1 MKSEEITFPNQT
13 IKIAGTLYYPDGK
26 APYPAIVVVH
36 PASGGERTD
45 PFYDHL
51 RSALP
56 EHGIAVLI
64 FDRRGSGAS
73 EGDFATADFEDL
85 AADVIAGVE
94 YLQSRPDI
102 HPDRIGLH
110 GTSQGAWIAPIAAA
124 RKPDIACIVAV
135 SASGVSPAD
144 QMNYGVAFH
153 LEQAGFDRTVRDEVI
168 RLRNLVNAYFRGH
181 ISREE
186 AAAELSR
193 FEHESWYEQGYLYPS
208 RELPADITQ
217 SKWHYEM
224 DYEPLSIWKK
234 VNQPALFLFAEVDE
248 WVPIAQSMVNYEGAT
263 AHLNDV
269 TLRQVPGT
277 DHLMRNQAG
286 ELSKEYQD
294 RLIHWLTSRLEIL
307 DS

>member
-1 MKSEEITFPNQT
+1 MKSEEITFPSQT
-13 IKIAGTLYYPDGK
+13 IKIAGTLYYPEGK

-51 RSALP
+51 RSAPP
-56 EHGIAVLI
+56 EQGFAVLI

-85 AADVIAGVE
+85 AADVVAGVE

-144 QMNYGVAFH
+144 LMNFGVAFR
-153 LEQAGFDRTVRDEVI
+153 LEQAGFDRTVREEVS

-186 AAAELSR
+186 AAAELIR
-193 FEHESWYEQGYLYPS
+193 FEHEPWYEQGYLYPS

-224 DYEPLSIWKK
+224 DYEPLAVWKR
-234 VNQPALFLFAEVDE
+234 VSQPTLFLFAEVDE
-248 WVPIAQSMVNYEGAT
+248 WVPIAQSMLNYEGAT

-269 TLRQVPGT
+269 TLRQIPGT
-277 DHLMRNQAG
+277 DHLMRNQTG
-286 ELSKEYQD
+286 EVSEEYQD
-294 RLIHWLTSRLEIL
+294 SLIHWLTSRLEIW
-307 DS
+307 DA

>member
-1 MKSEEITFPNQT
+1 MKF
-13 IKIAGTLYYPDGK
+13 AGTLYSPERQQP
-26 APYPAIVVVH
+26 PYSAVVVAH

-56 EHGIAVLI
+56 EQGIAVLV

-73 EGDFATADFEDL
+73 EGDFAIADFEDL
-85 AADVIAGVE
+85 ASDVIAGVE

-102 HPDRIGLH
+102 DANKIGLH

-124 RKPDIACIVAV
+124 RKPDIACVVTV

-153 LEQAGFDRTVRDEVI
+153 LEQAGFDRAEVEEAIQLRD
-168 RLRNLVNAYFRGH
+168 LVNAYFRGQV
-181 ISREE
+181 SREE
-186 AAAELSR
+186 AATELKR
-193 FEHESWYEQGYLYPS
+193 FEHESWYERGYLYPS

-234 VNQPALFLFAEVDE
+234 VTQPTLFLFAEVDE
-248 WVPIAQSMVNYEGAT
+248 WVPVRQSMDNFGTAA
-263 AHLNDV
+263 AHLHDV
-269 TLRQVPGT
+269 TLRQIAGT
-277 DHLMRNQAG
+277 DHLMRTQAG
-286 ELSKEYQD
+286 EISAEYLD
-294 RLIHWLTSRLEIL
+294 VVLGWLKSRLAIIG
-307 DS
+307 S